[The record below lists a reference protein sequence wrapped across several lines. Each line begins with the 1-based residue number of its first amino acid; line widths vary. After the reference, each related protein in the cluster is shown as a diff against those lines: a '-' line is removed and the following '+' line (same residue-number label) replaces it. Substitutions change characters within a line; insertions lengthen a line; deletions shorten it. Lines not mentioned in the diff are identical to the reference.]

1 MLNLTSLKIMFVGK
15 DEERIQD
22 SINEWKGY
30 GKNYVS
36 VLKKIQ
42 SMSMYTFYISTF
54 KMFYLFFVSS
64 NILNISFFEN
74 FQ

>member
-36 VLKKIQ
+36 VLKKFNQWACIHF
-42 SMSMYTFYISTF
+42 TFPHSKCFTF
-54 KMFYLFFVSS
+54 SLFHQIF
-64 NILNISFFEN
+64 
-74 FQ
+74 